1 MEEVWLYFYFFV
13 FSSFKHRVKSILTQ
27 IDSNR
32 FFYHF
37 FPTFFSFSGRPKPF
51 FIPWNKAIVN
61 QIDFQKFRKNLK
73 FFETLKIHHFRNS
86 KDFSEIPVRNSG
98 KSSDFYNFARA
109 RQYVLKIREF
119 GLKR

>member
-32 FFYHF
+32 FFDQI
-37 FPTFFSFSGRPKPF
+37 FSRLS
-51 FIPWNKAIVN
+51 IA
-61 QIDFQKFRKNLK
+61 
-73 FFETLKIHHFRNS
+73 LKIHRFRNS
-86 KDFSEIPVRNSG
+86 KDISETPVWNSR

-109 RQYVLKIREF
+109 RRYMLKIREF